1 MEAGMSTS
9 MSNIKGIY
17 EKVGSL
23 LKYTYVADIANA
35 STKQLKILSIPPASI
50 AYTLFSLISSTTDAT
65 VQTKNASALSHT
77 HSNLY
82 DQNLEFSTF
91 NKMRIRPMYSEQIVI
106 NDTTI
111 NASAIPIGNYFF
123 VSVLFETSMISDDN
137 YILMHEDVN
146 DICSGSTGSKY
157 VGAIKLTSLDVIS
170 LGNNL
175 YVTKLGSGFTFLNT
189 ANNDQSTLTNFPL
202 PYFAIGK
209 YENNKYNVISN
220 SDLKLHDIA
229 ICVSIES

>member
-1 MEAGMSTS
+1 MSTS

>member
-50 AYTLFSLISSTTDAT
+50 AYTLFSLISSTTNAT

-91 NKMRIRPMYSEQIVI
+91 NKMRIRPMYSEHTVI

-111 NASAIPIGNYFF
+111 NAAAIPIGNYFF

-146 DICSGSTGSKY
+146 DVNDVRIG
-157 VGAIKLTSLDVIS
+157 LTSSDVVS

-175 YVTKLGSGFTFLNT
+175 YVTKLGSYFTFSN
-189 ANNDQSTLTNFPL
+189 AVNDNQSPLTNFTF

-209 YENNKYNVISN
+209 YENSKYNVISN
-220 SDLKLHDIA
+220 SDFKLHDIA
-229 ICVSIES
+229 ICVSIA